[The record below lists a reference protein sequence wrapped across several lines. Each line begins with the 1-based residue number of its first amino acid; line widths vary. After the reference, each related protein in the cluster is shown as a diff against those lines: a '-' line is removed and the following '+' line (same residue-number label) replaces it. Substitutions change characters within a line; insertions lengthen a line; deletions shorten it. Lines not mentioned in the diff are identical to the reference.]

1 MTPPAP
7 ARILLASPVFNEAE
21 HLEKTARALAAQTLP
36 PARWVVV
43 DDGSR
48 DDTLELARRLAT
60 EIDFMEVIE
69 ADGGVGPGADNLAL
83 AREARAFNLGL
94 AHSEWR
100 SYDFI
105 GKLDGDV
112 ELPPQWL
119 ATLVERFAENPAL
132 GLAGGRLVEA
142 DGEGGWARIEIPAHH
157 VHGAVKLFRR
167 ACLEAIGGIPERLA
181 WDTIDE
187 TYARM
192 RGYETRSFDDL
203 VARHHRPWGSADGR
217 LRGRARH
224 GECAWILHYGS
235 VWVTLR
241 SVKVGRSSPPVLS
254 GLAFLWGYW
263 RAALRHVPRIED
275 PEFRS
280 FTRRELRA
288 RIRSRITFQK
298 RTDVGRKIGAS
309 EPLIS
314 QQPPV

>member
-1 MTPPAP
+1 MTAS
-7 ARILLASPVFNEAE
+7 ARILLASPVFNEAKN
-21 HLEKTARALAAQTLP
+21 LESTARALAAQTLP

-43 DDGSR
+43 DDGSH
-48 DDTLELARRLAT
+48 DDTLALARQLAA

-69 ADGGVGPGADNLAL
+69 AGGEVGPGADNLAL

-94 AHSEWR
+94 DYAGWR
-100 SYDFI
+100 GYDFI

-119 ATLVERFAENPAL
+119 ATLVERFGEDPAL

-142 DGEGGWARIEIPAHH
+142 DGDGGWARIEIPAHH

-167 ACLEAIGGIPERLA
+167 QCLEAIGGIPERLA

-224 GECAWILHYGS
+224 GECAWILHYDP

-241 SVKVGRSSPPVLS
+241 SAKVGRSSPPVVS

-263 RAALRHVPRIED
+263 SAALRGVPRVED
-275 PEFRS
+275 PEFRR

-288 RIRSRITFQK
+288 RVRSSLNFRK
-298 RTDVGRKIGAS
+298 RTDTQRKIGAP

-314 QQPPV
+314 QRPPA